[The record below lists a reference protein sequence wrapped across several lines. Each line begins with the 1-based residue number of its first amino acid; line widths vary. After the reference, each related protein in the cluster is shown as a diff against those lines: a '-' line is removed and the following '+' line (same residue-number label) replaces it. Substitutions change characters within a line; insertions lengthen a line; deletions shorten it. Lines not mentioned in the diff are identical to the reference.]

1 MVSDKGTKC
10 PKCGTPIQKTE
21 EAVKPIEKEK
31 KVIAMVESL
40 KDDNPISDSS
50 SLETNVHNEA
60 FSEPQSSK
68 KGKIVLLCSIVVIA
82 AIIGVYFLWNSK
94 VMAAYEKQDKPIYS
108 EELVKYAESGDAV
121 AQCDLGVCYA
131 NGSGIAKD
139 SYEAFKWFK
148 LSAEQGYARG
158 MRNLGTCYVEGL
170 GVEKNEKEGIKL
182 YKLSAEKGDEGAMC
196 CLGICFYNGYGVS
209 QDYGEAVE
217 WLKKAAEKGDEI
229 AMYNYGLC
237 YYKGDGVS
245 QDYGEA
251 VKWWKKAAEK
261 GHDGAKEALRNM
273 DY

>member
-1 MVSDKGTKC
+1 MGNVFYFGW
-10 PKCGTPIQKTE
+10 E
-21 EAVKPIEKEK
+21 EQYLIWLQHLGESGILHTILLALNNFFSMLGEETICVAVMGLVYWGISKEK
-31 KVIAMVESL
+31 GRRI
-40 KDDNPISDSS
+40 
-50 SLETNVHNEA
+50 
-60 FSEPQSSK
+60 
-68 KGKIVLLCSIVVIA
+68 GIVVIA
-82 AIIGVYFLWNSK
+82 AIIGVYFLWNGK

-148 LSAEQGYARG
+148 LSAEQGDARG
-158 MRNLGTCYVEGL
+158 MRELGTCYVEGL
-170 GVEKNEKEGIKL
+170 GVEKNEEEGIKL
-182 YKLSAEKGDEGAMC
+182 YKLSAEKGNEDAMYYLGA
-196 CLGICFYNGYGVS
+196 CFYNGV
-209 QDYGEAVE
+209 
-217 WLKKAAEKGDEI
+217 
-229 AMYNYGLC
+229 
-237 YYKGDGVS
+237 GVS

>member
-1 MVSDKGTKC
+1 MALIKCSGCGHMVSDKGTKC
-10 PKCGTPIQKTE
+10 PKCGTPIQKIE
-21 EAVKPIEKEK
+21 EAAKPIEKEEK
-31 KVIAMVESL
+31 AVVEVESPKVETPKADKPMNESL
-40 KDDNPISDSS
+40 KDVNPISDSS
-50 SLETNVHNEA
+50 SLETNVHNKV
-60 FSEPQSSK
+60 FLEPQSSK

-82 AIIGVYFLWNSK
+82 AIIGVYFLWNGK

-158 MRNLGTCYVEGL
+158 MKNLGICYVEGL
-170 GVEKNEKEGIKL
+170 GVEKNEEEGIKL
-182 YKLSAEKGDEGAMC
+182 YKLSAEKGNEDAMYYLGA
-196 CLGICFYNGYGVS
+196 CFYN
-209 QDYGEAVE
+209 
-217 WLKKAAEKGDEI
+217 
-229 AMYNYGLC
+229 
-237 YYKGDGVS
+237 GDGVS

-261 GHDGAKEALRNM
+261 GYDGAKEALRNM